1 MEKPNQN
8 DDQRIIDL
16 LYQLGTTYLEKGDYD
31 NAIDKFKK
39 LIQLGE
45 LNAKIYLT
53 LSKAYILKEQ
63 FDQEALNAFETALK
77 FEPANP
83 VLNVV
88 LSQIYLNINKE
99 DALACQVFKNA
110 LQHNPPNSS
119 VILTRLIQIHMQKD
133 DIASVREYMAQLIA
147 YEDVLAGM
155 LPRYVKLEWKN
166 NAFDAVSNFFQQLI
180 ERTQNR
186 EYYPWLI
193 SNYMHRL
200 LHETGSSQISN
211 AELTHYR
218 QYFSNLDIFQRLFDL
233 YLYIFTENILA
244 QKAIEK
250 NKKKESHSIE
260 EFELFLAEDSFSNIW
275 ERGLNIQD
283 KAAGTSREP
292 IHSDLWCKLNL
303 WLNVNGSDSPTSE
316 MSSFE
321 KNHVRQ
327 ILKKAKAV
335 VIVHGEGQAF
345 STYQN
350 QLREAL
356 TRENDRL
363 SDFLLGAAMKDGS
376 LIFTHDIKKSV
387 DNAIHFLQGIS
398 VRRNGNAEAPTKFRV
413 LIHKLSATKLEEEM
427 TLLHELQMLLSGFEF
442 ERKLL
447 LEPKEGPGSGD
458 YQLFITAPVEKLLK
472 KIYPYAII
480 PMENRLFHPL
490 TSEPAPLFQVH
501 WNDNLSKI
509 QRGDVKNI
517 GRFKI
522 LKELQPNGVFTS
534 FRAMDT
540 SLERLVVLKILR
552 PDFTVADSAMSTED
566 LFLTETKQLGKLHH
580 PNIAMIYEIGKAED
594 FCFLAREYVDGSVL
608 TTPKAINNKINWQR
622 SLRICLNIVET
633 LEAMHLK
640 SIYHGKLEPNNIFI
654 TNGSDIKITDFQIQ
668 RFFVQP
674 ESYSKSHIKSLSY
687 FAPEK
692 LNNLPATAQTDI
704 YSMGVILYELL
715 TEHNP
720 FDAATR
726 NDIFQLVHNVVPAP
740 VSTVNNE
747 LPQPLDSFVSKMLA
761 KSAADRYN
769 SFSEIKK
776 ELAGL
781 LQIAGK

>member
-1 MEKPNQN
+1 MEKPKQN
-8 DDQRIIDL
+8 DDQRVIDL

-45 LNAKIYLT
+45 LNAKIFLT

-63 FDQEALNAFETALK
+63 FDQEALNVFEAALK
-77 FEPANP
+77 YEPANP

-88 LSQIYLNINKE
+88 LSQIYLNMNKE

-119 VILTRLIQIHMQKD
+119 VILTRLIHIHIQKN
-133 DIASVREYMAQLIA
+133 DIAAVREYLTQLIP
-147 YEDVLAGM
+147 YEDALAGI

-166 NAFDAVSNFFQQLI
+166 DAFDAVSNFFQLLI

-200 LHETGSSQISN
+200 LHETGGSQISN
-211 AELTHYR
+211 TELTHYR
-218 QYFSNLDIFQRLFDL
+218 QYFSNFEIFQRLFDL
-233 YLYIFTENILA
+233 YLYIFTENILS

-250 NKKKESHSIE
+250 NKKKDSQSIE

-275 ERGLNIQD
+275 ERGLNIQN
-283 KAAGTSREP
+283 KAAGTNRDLF
-292 IHSDLWCKLNL
+292 HSDLWCKLNL
-303 WLNVNGSDSPTSE
+303 WLNVNGSEGPVSE
-316 MSSFE
+316 ASAFE
-321 KNHVRQ
+321 KSHVRQ

-335 VIVHGEGQAF
+335 VMVHGEGQAF
-345 STYQN
+345 SSYQN

-356 TRENDRL
+356 TRDYDRQ

-387 DNAIHFLQGIS
+387 DNVIHFLQGIS
-398 VRRNGNAEAPTKFRV
+398 TRRNGNAEAPTKFQILV
-413 LIHKLSATKLEEEM
+413 HKLSASKSEEEM

-442 ERKLL
+442 EKKLL
-447 LEPKEGPGSGD
+447 LEPKEGSVSGD

-472 KIYPYAII
+472 KIYPYSII
-480 PMENRLFHPL
+480 PVENRLFHPL
-490 TSEPAPLFQVH
+490 TPEPAPIFQVH

-509 QRGDVKNI
+509 QRGDVKSI

-552 PDFTVADSAMSTED
+552 PDFIITDSNISTGD
-566 LFLTETKQLGKLHH
+566 LFMTETRLLGKLHH
-580 PNIAMIYEIGKAED
+580 PNIAMIYDVGKAED
-594 FCFLAREYVDGSVL
+594 FYFLAREYVEGSVL
-608 TTPKAINNKINWQR
+608 STPKAINNKINWQR
-622 SLRICLNIVET
+622 SLRICLNIMET
-633 LEAMHLK
+633 LEAIHQK
-640 SIYHGKLEPNNIFI
+640 NIYHGKLEPNNIFI
-654 TNGSDIKITDFQIQ
+654 TNGSDVKITDFQIQ
-668 RFFVQP
+668 HFFVLP
-674 ESYSKSHIKSLSY
+674 ESYSKSHIKSLAY

-692 LNNLPATAQTDI
+692 LENLPATAQSDI

-726 NDIFQLVHNVVPAP
+726 NDVFKLVRNTVPAP
-740 VSTVNNE
+740 VSSLNNE
-747 LPQPLDSFVSKMLA
+747 LPKQLDDIVSKMVA
-761 KSAADRYN
+761 KSVADRYN
-769 SFSEIKK
+769 NLSEIKK
-776 ELAGL
+776 ELASF
-781 LQIAGK
+781 LQNPGK